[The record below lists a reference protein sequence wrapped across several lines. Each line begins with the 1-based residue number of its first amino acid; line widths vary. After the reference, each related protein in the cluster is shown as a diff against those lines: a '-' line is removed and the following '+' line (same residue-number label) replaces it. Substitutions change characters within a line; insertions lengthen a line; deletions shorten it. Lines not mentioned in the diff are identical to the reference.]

1 MGTKKIGAWACGL
14 LLASG
19 AATAGAGELTPVE
32 SLGRMLFF
40 DENLSSP
47 AGQSCADCHD
57 PQVGWTGPDA
67 AINAAG
73 AVVEGAV
80 SDRFGNRKP
89 PSSAY
94 AGYNPEL
101 HMCGEM
107 QGPGMGGGGGM
118 GNGPGMGGGGGQNC
132 GNGFGGGLFW
142 DGRATGWSLGDPL
155 AEQAMGPFLNP
166 LEMNNPDAMSVCLK
180 VSESAYADLFE
191 EVWGEDSLECE
202 ENAAAAYELI
212 ARAIAAY
219 ERSAEMNPFS
229 SKFDSFWRQL
239 QRARMKGAQIPPVA
253 AINMMNM
260 AKFKNYGLDDTELM
274 GLTVFNTKGKCSVC
288 HLLEP
293 RHGSGYPLF
302 TDFMYHNLGIPANP
316 ENPYYNMPLEWNPAG
331 PEWVDQGL
339 GGFLAT
345 TADARDA
352 MGRLRDYTVYAPEN
366 DGKHRTVTLRN
377 VDKRPSPDFVKSFG
391 HNGYFKD
398 LMMVVHFYN
407 CRDVPF
413 EAQCTMQPPFPAP
426 EVAEN
431 VNTADMGDLGLAPM
445 EGMALV
451 KFMAT
456 LTDVDR
462 HTPDIDNSGCVD
474 RTDLKALMAALRD
487 AELTELERLAYDLND
502 DGLLTMA
509 DARLLI
515 ANFTRPAGKS
525 CP

>member
-1 MGTKKIGAWACGL
+1 
-14 LLASG
+14 
-19 AATAGAGELTPVE
+19 
-32 SLGRMLFF
+32 
-40 DENLSSP
+40 
-47 AGQSCADCHD
+47 
-57 PQVGWTGPDA
+57 
-67 AINAAG
+67 
-73 AVVEGAV
+73 
-80 SDRFGNRKP
+80 
-89 PSSAY
+89 
-94 AGYNPEL
+94 
-101 HMCGEM
+101 
-107 QGPGMGGGGGM
+107 
-118 GNGPGMGGGGGQNC
+118 
-132 GNGFGGGLFW
+132 
-142 DGRATGWSLGDPL
+142 
-155 AEQAMGPFLNP
+155 
-166 LEMNNPDAMSVCLK
+166 
-180 VSESAYADLFE
+180 
-191 EVWGEDSLECE
+191 
-202 ENAAAAYELI
+202 
-212 ARAIAAY
+212 
-219 ERSAEMNPFS
+219 
-229 SKFDSFWRQL
+229 
-239 QRARMKGAQIPPVA
+239 
-253 AINMMNM
+253 
-260 AKFKNYGLDDTELM
+260 
-274 GLTVFNTKGKCSVC
+274 
-288 HLLEP
+288 
-293 RHGSGYPLF
+293 
-302 TDFMYHNLGIPANP
+302 
-316 ENPYYNMPLEWNPAG
+316 
-331 PEWVDQGL
+331 
-339 GGFLAT
+339 
-345 TADARDA
+345 

-426 EVAEN
+426 EVPEN

>member
-1 MGTKKIGAWACGL
+1 MAVKKICTWACCL
-14 LLASG
+14 LLANG
-19 AATAGAGELTPVE
+19 AAAAAAELSPVE

-40 DENLSSP
+40 DDALSSP

-80 SDRFGNRKP
+80 TGRFGNRKP
-89 PSSAY
+89 PSAAY
-94 AGYNPEL
+94 AGFNPIL
-101 HMCGEM
+101 HMCGEL
-107 QGPGMGGGGGM
+107 GGGGMGGGGGA
-118 GNGPGMGGGGGQNC
+118 QNC

-142 DGRATGWSLGDPL
+142 DGRATGWTLGDPL

-202 ENAAAAYELI
+202 GNAEAAYKLI
-212 ARAIAAY
+212 ARSIAAY
-219 ERSAEMNPFS
+219 ERSAEVNPFS

-239 QRARMKGAQIPPVA
+239 QRARMKGVQIPPVA
-253 AINMMNM
+253 SINMMNM
-260 AKFKNYGLDDTELM
+260 AKFKRYGLNDTELM
-274 GLTVFNTKGKCSVC
+274 GLVVFNTKGKCSVC

-293 RHGSGYPLF
+293 RHGSQYPLF

-316 ENPYYNMPLEWNPAG
+316 ENPFYTMPPEWNPAG
-331 PEWVDQGL
+331 PEWVDYGL

-345 TADARDA
+345 TADAQDA
-352 MGRLRDYTVYAPEN
+352 MGRLRDYTAYAPEN
-366 DGKHRTVTLRN
+366 DGRHRTVTLRN
-377 VDKRPSPDFVKSFG
+377 VDKRPSPDFVKSYG
-391 HNGYFKD
+391 HNGFFKN
-398 LMMVVHFYN
+398 LMQIVHFYN

-413 EAQCTMQPPFPAP
+413 EPQCTMQPPFPAP
-426 EVAEN
+426 EVPEN
-431 VNTADMGDLGLAPM
+431 VNTTDMGDLGLTQM

-462 HTPDIDNSGCVD
+462 HTPDIDNDGCVD
-474 RTDLKALMAALRD
+474 RLDLTALMTALRD
-487 AELTELERLAYDLND
+487 ADLTELERLAYDLND
-502 DGLLTMA
+502 DGQLTIA

-515 ANFTRPAGKS
+515 ASFTRPAGKS